1 MNGAGPSRGTRTARA
16 ARAPQVSRVSRATG
30 VACAVVL
37 VIGFLVAGAA
47 TGIAYLSSPLGSWDH
62 QSYDHIQLFGTL
74 GLSFAVLTAPLA
86 VLAVARRRLRLWWIV
101 PCVLIAL
108 AAWGRLTVFFPAR

>member
-1 MNGAGPSRGTRTARA
+1 MTGAGPSRATRTPRA
-16 ARAPQVSRVSRATG
+16 SRGRG

-37 VIGFLVAGAA
+37 VTGFLLAGAA
-47 TGIAYLSSPLGSWDH
+47 TAVAYLSNPLGPWDH

-74 GLSFAVLTAPLA
+74 GLFFALLNAPVA
-86 VLAVARRRLRLWWIV
+86 VLAVTRRWLRPWWLV
-101 PCVLIAL
+101 PCVLVTA

>member
-1 MNGAGPSRGTRTARA
+1 MNGAGPSRGTRTVRA
-16 ARAPQVSRVSRATG
+16 GRATRASRARG

-86 VLAVARRRLRLWWIV
+86 VLAVARRWLRLWWIV
-101 PCVLIAL
+101 PCVLVAL